1 MDFNI
6 LHNLINIIIDTHVQS
21 IFTDGRLCG
30 NYLEICACAHPR
42 VWVPCLMCGRPTS
55 LTGRPQLL
63 LCSKETLLLAFAITR
78 LAGLQVSCLYFASCS
93 KSTWFPYVCW
103 NVLFMDPGM
112 CVCVCVCVCVSIVPH
127 GCRTHFPT
135 EPSLQPLKQFFKED

>member
-78 LAGLQVSCLYFASCS
+78 LAGLQTSMASLVSAPPRLTVEAQRLQMFRPG
-93 KSTWFPYVCW
+93 FMR
-103 NVLFMDPGM
+103 VLEIKAQVLMLALFTELPWQG
-112 CVCVCVCVCVSIVPH
+112 IH
-127 GCRTHFPT
+127 GCQ
-135 EPSLQPLKQFFKED
+135 SSS